1 MKPLIKIITIAF
13 LVATVQNANAQWI
26 QITSGVSVNLNDV
39 FFPTPSLGYIV
50 GDSGTVLKTTDTG
63 NTWQSIYTDSSLS
76 FQSVY
81 FTSVDTGYVAGGK
94 LYKTTDGGITWIQIF
109 SDTLNSVQEVYF
121 VNNLLGFAGT
131 SDKVYKTQ
139 DGGSNW
145 SEIIAGNS
153 FNSIYFPSPNVGYF
167 IGGPDFGNPLYKT
180 IDGGLTFIQITN
192 GFQSIKEAVYFIND
206 SVGYMAGWYN
216 PTLVKTT
223 NGGLNWQLMDTINW
237 PACWDVYFNNEST
250 GYLITNG
257 GGNSII
263 KNTTDGGTTWT
274 TQLNLAAGSWWL
286 FKKFFFIDPIAAV
299 VIGDYGTIYKTTNGG
314 VGINENKKKESEI
327 KVYPNP
333 SNENIRIEIA
343 KEVVIKNIKLHDL
356 NGKLIKAFSPT
367 NTLLNIADIAQG
379 KYLLI
384 ITTDKGTFTEK
395 IIKQ

>member
-153 FNSIYFPSPNVGYF
+153 FNSIYFPSPNVA
-167 IGGPDFGNPLYKT
+167 ILLEALILVTLYTK
-180 IDGGLTFIQITN
+180 LL
-192 GFQSIKEAVYFIND
+192 
-206 SVGYMAGWYN
+206 MA
-216 PTLVKTT
+216 
-223 NGGLNWQLMDTINW
+223 D
-237 PACWDVYFNNEST
+237 
-250 GYLITNG
+250 
-257 GGNSII
+257 
-263 KNTTDGGTTWT
+263 
-274 TQLNLAAGSWWL
+274 
-286 FKKFFFIDPIAAV
+286 
-299 VIGDYGTIYKTTNGG
+299 
-314 VGINENKKKESEI
+314 
-327 KVYPNP
+327 
-333 SNENIRIEIA
+333 
-343 KEVVIKNIKLHDL
+343 
-356 NGKLIKAFSPT
+356 
-367 NTLLNIADIAQG
+367 
-379 KYLLI
+379 
-384 ITTDKGTFTEK
+384 
-395 IIKQ
+395 